1 MGDVTI
7 KQKTEHSRLFALMKS
22 VKLSSLDFSSANV
35 KVDFNSKAQNV
46 QDCSREDKDVSLVI
60 TYSNFALDF

>member
-1 MGDVTI
+1 
-7 KQKTEHSRLFALMKS
+7 MKS

-35 KVDFNSKAQNV
+35 KVEFNSKAQNL